1 MSAISQIVSVGKTD
15 SLRIVPKGRGLRI
28 AIAGGGK
35 MAQHHARA
43 VTRLAPD
50 ATVVGVAE
58 PDPKMVA
65 AMKEIAPAAEVF
77 TGLDALLESLRPDVV
92 HIVTPPQTH
101 AALGRLA
108 LDAGCHTYIEKP
120 FAPTVAEARA
130 LFSRARAHGLIM
142 CAGHQL
148 LYEAPARR
156 LRELLPALGTI
167 SHIESYFSFRPV
179 RRTPDGRLPLRPDLQ
194 LLDILPHPVYLL
206 LSVLERAGS
215 GPIEL
220 AATEIGAGGT
230 IHSLLR
236 RGATTGVLTV
246 TLEGRPVESYLR
258 VVGSNGSVHADFVRG
273 TVQRHIG
280 PGTSGIDKLL
290 APYQLAWQLGMGTTA
305 ALGRRVL
312 ARQRYYPGLTELF
325 SAFYDAARGENEAPM
340 SDDSILQSVRVWEQV
355 ATGLADLDER
365 VRQPTASTSQPTIV
379 VTGGTGMLGR
389 AVVGSARAAG
399 RPVASIAR
407 RLPASWDCEPGVQY
421 VVADLARQDSV
432 ADAFAGACVVIHC
445 AAETAGGWGEHQ
457 ANSID
462 ASANA
467 IRAAAAAGVRQFIHV
482 SSMAVLSSARSR
494 DGLSEATPLHPK
506 PREAGPY
513 VWGKLESE
521 KLVQQLGQELGV
533 AVAIVRP
540 GALVDYAKYEPPGRL
555 GRRLGNLFVA
565 VGSPG
570 DPIGAVDVQFAARTL
585 LWMAAHFD
593 EAPRLLN
600 LVAPVLPTRRELVH
614 ELRRR
619 NPDLRVIWLPTVAV
633 QALSRL
639 GMGLQ
644 RVLRPRKPAMN
655 VARAFGSPR
664 INTTTIQTLARC
676 MSGATLER

>member
-1 MSAISQIVSVGKTD
+1 
-15 SLRIVPKGRGLRI
+15 
-28 AIAGGGK
+28 
-35 MAQHHARA
+35 MAQQHARA
-43 VTRLAPD
+43 ITRLAPD
-50 ATVVGVAE
+50 ATLVGVAD
-58 PDPKMVA
+58 PDARVGA
-65 AMKEIAPAAEVF
+65 TMKAIVPGVEVF
-77 TGLDALLESLRPDVV
+77 GRLDALLESLRPDVV
-92 HIVTPPQTH
+92 HIVTPPHTH
-101 AALGRLA
+101 AALGKSA
-108 LDAGCHTYIEKP
+108 VDAGCHTYIEKP
-120 FAPTVAEARA
+120 FAPTVAEARD
-130 LFSRARAHGLIM
+130 LLSRATTRGVVI

-167 SHIESYFSFRPV
+167 NHIESYFSFRPV
-179 RRTPDGRLPLRPDLQ
+179 RRTPDGRLPLRSDLQ

-230 IHSLLR
+230 IHALLR

-258 VVGSNGSVHADFVRG
+258 VVGSNGSVCADFVRS

-290 APYQLAWQLGMGTTA
+290 APYQLAWQLGTGTTA

-312 ARQRYYPGLTELF
+312 KRQRYYPGLTELF
-325 SAFYDAARGENEAPM
+325 SAFYDAARGENEPPM
-340 SDDSILQSVRVWEQV
+340 SDDSIVQSVRVWEEV
-355 ATGLADLDER
+355 ATGLADLDAR
-365 VRQPTASTSQPTIV
+365 VRRPAASTGQPTIV

-399 RPVASIAR
+399 KPVVSIAR

-421 VVADLARQDSV
+421 LVADLARPDSL
-432 ADAFAGACVVIHC
+432 AGAFAGASVVIHC

-457 ANSID
+457 ANSIN

-467 IRAAAAAGVRQFIHV
+467 IQAAAAAGVRRFIHV
-482 SSMAVLSSARSR
+482 SSMAVLSSARGR
-494 DGLSEATPLHPK
+494 DGLSETTPLHPK

-521 KLVQQLGQELGV
+521 KLVQRLGHELGV
-533 AVAIVRP
+533 PVEIVRP
-540 GALVDYAKYEPPGRL
+540 GALIDYAKYEPPGRL
-555 GRRLGNLFVA
+555 GRRLGNLLVA

-570 DPIGAVDVQFAARTL
+570 DRIGAVDVQFAARTL
-585 LWMAAHFD
+585 LWMAEHFD
-593 EAPRLLN
+593 EAPQLLN
-600 LVAPVLPTRRELVH
+600 LVAPALPTRRELVQ

-619 NPDLRVIWLPTVAV
+619 NPDLRVIWLPTVVV
-633 QALSRL
+633 QMLSWL
-639 GMGLQ
+639 GIGLQ

-655 VARAFGSPR
+655 VARAFASPR
-664 INTTTIQTLARC
+664 IDTTAIQALARC
-676 MSGATLER
+676 MNGANLER